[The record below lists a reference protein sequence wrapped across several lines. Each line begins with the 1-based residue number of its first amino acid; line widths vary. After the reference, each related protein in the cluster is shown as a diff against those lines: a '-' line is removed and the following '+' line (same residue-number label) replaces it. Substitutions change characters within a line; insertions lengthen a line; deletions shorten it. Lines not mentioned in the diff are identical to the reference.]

1 MAFLFGSN
9 LKLLFS
15 WGVDFCWEG
24 STEGEFFK
32 VGEGNKQSFGWWG
45 GTPPI
50 SSSPPVG
57 KTLKDNVP
65 G

>member
-1 MAFLFGSN
+1 MGGGGLTFVG
-9 LKLLFS
+9 
-15 WGVDFCWEG
+15 GG
-24 STEGEFFK
+24 RSTEGEFFK
-32 VGEGNKQSFGWWG
+32 VRWGGGEISKFLAGG

-50 SSSPPVG
+50 SSSPQVG